1 MDSTCSVWQETCGA
15 RGSCWIY
22 DKWPLGVRLM
32 LWWMGTKLVGFVL
45 LLIASFVYKP
55 EVTQETQETEKSK
68 NNIMER
74 TAADNP
80 VFSVLDEDNYN
91 VRL

>member
-1 MDSTCSVWQETCGA
+1 
-15 RGSCWIY
+15 
-22 DKWPLGVRLM
+22 M

-55 EVTQETQETEKSK
+55 EVTEEIQGAKKPKTDEES
-68 NNIMER
+68 

-80 VFSVLDEDNYN
+80 AFSVLDEDSYN

>member
-1 MDSTCSVWQETCGA
+1 MWQETCGA